1 MYLELVVLVLG
12 ALVEGSVVAELA
24 NVVDA
29 VKALDAI
36 GDAVHLQHVYVVR
49 DGSHCID
56 LQIWKLCSQRK
67 LYPCVR
73 KDK

>member
-1 MYLELVVLVLG
+1 MLICYLYLKLILLVLG

-24 NVVDA
+24 DVVDA

-36 GDAVHLQHVYVVR
+36 RDTVHLQHVYIVW

-56 LQIWKLCSQRK
+56 L
-67 LYPCVR
+67 
-73 KDK
+73 